1 MHTLILEQI
10 TLHNLYE
17 HQDNNNRE
25 KELILAE
32 RLNIRVYDFLENTT
46 KIQTNT
52 HILNSPIPIY
62 IINKYYYS
70 TYIRAIHK
78 HCGKM
83 KAKQYTKNKYQ
94 WSSMTIN
101 NTEWKADS
109 KYIKNK
115 RIQKGKQ

>member
-1 MHTLILEQI
+1 
-10 TLHNLYE
+10 
-17 HQDNNNRE
+17 
-25 KELILAE
+25 
-32 RLNIRVYDFLENTT
+32 
-46 KIQTNT
+46 
-52 HILNSPIPIY
+52 
-62 IINKYYYS
+62 
-70 TYIRAIHK
+70 
-78 HCGKM
+78 M